1 MRSSM
6 EGGPRHQ
13 RVSCPDCFRRVSVDE
28 DQEPAQAIDYH
39 RLSGDCRARP
49 KTVVSDPR
57 PKDQRLR
64 KFGVDAL

>member
-6 EGGPRHQ
+6 EGGSKLA
-13 RVSCPDCFRRVSVDE
+13 RVGCPDCFRRVSVHE

-49 KTVVSDPR
+49 KTVTSDPR
-57 PKDQRLR
+57 PKDQRLT
-64 KFGVDAL
+64 KFGVDAV